1 MSHSAS
7 NHFFMS
13 GPCRLVMIVED
24 EGRLRD
30 MLTHA
35 VTDMGFDTAS
45 ARTGEQAM
53 KMMEQHPADIVMLD
67 LNLPGMSGIE
77 LFEQV
82 RSRWPSTQVVVLT
95 GFGDLDSAKRA
106 IRLDVSDFLTKP
118 CALGDIELAL
128 DRARHRR
135 LAALDPSYLSV
146 EPPPPEQSPAKP
158 AGPTPPAPLTLEEV
172 ERQHILASLERNGG
186 NRTATAAELGISL
199 RTLYYRLETYQRQGL
214 NV

>member
-1 MSHSAS
+1 MSHSS
-7 NHFFMS
+7 SSSMS

-24 EGRLRD
+24 ESRLRD
-30 MLTHA
+30 MLAHA
-35 VTDMGFDTAS
+35 VADMGFDATA
-45 ARTGEQAM
+45 ARSGEQAL
-53 KMMEQHPADIVMLD
+53 KMMEQHPADVVMLD
-67 LNLPGMSGIE
+67 LNLPGIGGIDV
-77 LFEQV
+77 FEQI
-82 RSRWPSTQVVVLT
+82 RSRWPTTQVIVLT
-95 GFGDLDSAKRA
+95 GFGDLDTAKRA

-128 DRARHRR
+128 DRARQRR
-135 LAALDPSYLSV
+135 LAVNEPTATSPNESAAPALT
-146 EPPPPEQSPAKP
+146 PAKP
-158 AGPTPPAPLTLEEV
+158 APMTLEEL